1 IAIKGAR
8 GVGKTTLM
16 LQKQKFGL
24 EENAHSLYVSMDHPY
39 FYNRTLFDLAD
50 EFYKLGGRFLF
61 IDEVHKYALW
71 SRELKVIYDALPE
84 MKVVFSSSSALDI
97 YSGESDLSRRV
108 FSYHLPG
115 MSFREFLIFK
125 KKVNINT
132 VDLDHIITDHRTLTT
147 KLAKEKDV
155 FILPLFRE
163 YLKSGYLPFSFPE
176 NEAGYIVKLN
186 QVINTVLDIDMAYT
200 DGYTPSTALKLKKL
214 LAILA
219 ESVPFQPNI
228 SELSRKLNISRDSIY
243 DYLKYLEK
251 ALLINTLHAAGKGI
265 SLLQKPEKIYLEN
278 TNLFYALK
286 SDPNIGSIRESF
298 LLNQLINSGHKVF
311 YPQKGDFLV
320 DEKIIEVGGKL
331 KSGKQLNGIEKAY
344 IASDDILTGAGNKI
358 PLWLFG
364 FLY

>member
-1 IAIKGAR
+1 MDSLYYYNDILSDKISLDFKRSLFDIIDWNQKMIAIKGAR

-24 EENAHSLYVSMDHPY
+24 GKNAHSLYVSMDHPY
-39 FYNRTLFDLAD
+39 FYNRTLFELAE

-97 YSGESDLSRRV
+97 YRGESDLSRRV
-108 FSYHLPG
+108 FSYHLSG

-125 KKVNINT
+125 KKVNINP
-132 VDLDHIITDHRTLTT
+132 VDLNHIITGHRTLTA
-147 KLAKEKDV
+147 KLTKEKDV

-163 YLKSGYLPFSFPE
+163 YLKTGYLPFSFPE
-176 NEAGYIVKLN
+176 NEKAYIVKLN

-200 DGYTPSTALKLKKL
+200 GGYTPSTALKLKKL

-251 ALLINTLHAAGKGI
+251 ALLINTLHAAGKGV
-265 SLLQKPEKIYLEN
+265 SLLQK
-278 TNLFYALK
+278 A
-286 SDPNIGSIRESF
+286 
-298 LLNQLINSGHKVF
+298 
-311 YPQKGDFLV
+311 
-320 DEKIIEVGGKL
+320 
-331 KSGKQLNGIEKAY
+331 
-344 IASDDILTGAGNKI
+344 
-358 PLWLFG
+358 
-364 FLY
+364 